1 MVVNGVGRCFIV
13 YFYYLLILYLFSLV
27 LLPLLL
33 VSLSVNFFKFHKKHS
48 ALKWIYIHA
57 IILLSVLYC
66 GCHNST
72 PANNTSGPSVKSVH
86 SISAV
91 NLLIGNGT
99 NLFRTIDLGADY
111 KTVLNSEK
119 RIPDENDTSD
129 ISYTMP
135 MDTLHPD
142 SVNEPIDSVNYF
154 TITYF
159 FHKEQLNEVDEE
171 VFLPNDSLAANL
183 LERLTDYL
191 SSKYGDYASQNDS
204 RVWNTK
210 HNGKKEWITLSDQS
224 EEYDTGKL
232 LLVLY
237 SEEY

>member
-1 MVVNGVGRCFIV
+1 
-13 YFYYLLILYLFSLV
+13 
-27 LLPLLL
+27 
-33 VSLSVNFFKFHKKHS
+33 VNFFKFHKKHS
-48 ALKWIYIHA
+48 IPKWIYIHV
-57 IILLSVLYC
+57 IIISSTLYC
-66 GCHNST
+66 SCNNST
-72 PANNTSGPSVKSVH
+72 PANNVTNPALKSKRA
-86 SISAV
+86 ISAV

-99 NLFRTIDLGADY
+99 NLFRAVDLGVDY

-135 MDTLHPD
+135 LDTLQPD
-142 SVNEPIDSVNYF
+142 SVNEVIDSVNYF

-159 FHKEQLNEVDEE
+159 FDREKLNEIDEN
-171 VFLPNDSLAANL
+171 VFLSNDSSAANL
-183 LERLTDYL
+183 LGRLTDYL

-204 RVWNTK
+204 RVWNTT